1 MTLLFLTVT
10 KKRLE
15 VSAMEEIK
23 KTGLEVKADTSDARK
38 TADTKGDYP
47 DKTVTDNTIDDNSNS
62 LADNNTDSSNSDIS
76 NKSNNTVDTNTAYT
90 DTEDKT
96 ERKHHNIDDYN
107 KRLTQEQ
114 RKEAARRAGI
124 ASGQARRE
132 RKTLGE
138 ELKAIL
144 SSGDNQ
150 ERMCMALFRSA
161 LSGDYRAFN
170 SLRDTIG
177 EMPTQKQEVTASITD
192 GDKALL
198 DKVSKRLESQKCSS
212 DTDETVTDNE

>member
-1 MTLLFLTVT
+1 
-10 KKRLE
+10 
-15 VSAMEEIK
+15 MEEIK
-23 KTGLEVKADTSDARK
+23 KTGLEVKADTSDAGK
-38 TADTKGDYP
+38 TTDINQTDKTAIDYSADHDKANDSNANDTADTKGNYP
-47 DKTVTDNTIDDNSNS
+47 DKTVTDNTNDT
-62 LADNNTDSSNSDIS
+62 LDS
-76 NKSNNTVDTNTAYT
+76 NTAYT
-90 DTEDKT
+90 DTEDKP

-150 ERMCMALFRSA
+150 ERMCMALFKSA

-177 EMPTQKQEVTASITD
+177 EMPTQKQEVNASITA
-192 GDKALL
+192 GDQALL
-198 DKVSKRLESQKCSS
+198 DKVSKRLGIEKCSP
-212 DTDETVTDNE
+212 DTDETTTDNE